1 MFNAKPALIIS
12 GMVILPDPKTIALGG
27 VATGSMNAQLAANTT
42 GIVKATGATPIATA
56 TAPTTGKNVDVVAT
70 LDVISVKNIIKVA
83 TANIRTMGGTFPKI
97 VKPCPTQL
105 PRPED
110 PIDAAKDNAP
120 PNKTSKPHGSL
131 LACSQVSKS
140 VLAFSEGMKK
150 KLNAANMAMPA
161 SVRPDKGTKL

>member
-1 MFNAKPALIIS
+1 
-12 GMVILPDPKTIALGG
+12 MVILPEPKTIAFGG
-27 VATGSMNAQLAANTT
+27 VATGSINAQLAANTT

-56 TAPTTGKNVDVVAT
+56 TAPTTGKNVEVVAT

-83 TANIRTMGGTFPKI
+83 TASIRTMGGTFPRI
-97 VKPCPTQL
+97 VKPCPIQL
-105 PRPED
+105 PRPEE
-110 PIDAAKDNAP
+110 PIDAAKDNPP

-150 KLNAANMAMPA
+150 KLNL
-161 SVRPDKGTKL
+161 SLIHI